1 MKADKTRFYVTRHGQ
16 TEWNL
21 VGRAQGHLNSPLTD
35 LGKRQAAKL
44 GERLKD
50 AKIDVAYCSTTGRTL
65 QTSQIVLAD
74 RAIEIVQRD
83 QLRELNFGDWEGKSW
98 QEIEQLNPEQ
108 LYNLWKDPANY
119 QPDNGEKILELV
131 DRITAEFE
139 RIGEKHKGETV
150 FVTVHGGVVKALMYA
165 YQYCDIKNFWT
176 SEPYAHS
183 CSLSILTYQNGKF
196 SYDLL
201 PDTAHLSQD
210 EIGEVRTKTE
220 K

>member
-1 MKADKTRFYVTRHGQ
+1 MKAAKTLFYVTRHGQ

-50 AKIDVAYCSTTGRTL
+50 KKIDAAYCSSTGRTL
-65 QTSQIVLAD
+65 QTAQIVLGD

-83 QLRELNFGDWEGKSW
+83 QLRELNFGDWEGMSW
-98 QEIEQLNPEQ
+98 QDIEQANPEQ

-119 QPDNGEKILELV
+119 QPVNGEKILELV
-131 DRITAEFE
+131 ERITCEFK
-139 RIGEKHKGETV
+139 RIAEKHKGETV
-150 FVTVHGGVVKALMYA
+150 FVAVHGGVVKALMYA
-165 YQYCDIKNFWT
+165 YQHGELKQFWT

-183 CSLSILTYQNGKF
+183 ASLSILTYQDGQF

-201 PDTAHLSQD
+201 PDTAHLD
-210 EIGEVRTKTE
+210 L
-220 K
+220 